1 MLSHVWFLEMQRTVA
16 RQAPKSMRF
25 PREEYYIGLPFP
37 SPGDFPDPGIESRS
51 PALQADSL
59 LSEPP
64 GKTLLEDPVLLE
76 VSILMN
82 GTLVFEGTISNYS
95 RNELTEE
102 RPVNDSYLDLESREN
117 GGCCHLHCVSFSASP
132 SSPCWQKGFLWP
144 PGTCLSSTQ
153 VRLVLLPFLPPHCPL
168 TLTQPWSQPTK
179 LWKGHPTVEHCQ

>member
-1 MLSHVWFLEMQRTVA
+1 MQRTVA

-37 SPGDFPDPGIESRS
+37 SPGNFPDPGIESRS

-132 SSPCWQKGFLWP
+132 SSPC
-144 PGTCLSSTQ
+144 
-153 VRLVLLPFLPPHCPL
+153 
-168 TLTQPWSQPTK
+168 
-179 LWKGHPTVEHCQ
+179 